1 MITKEILELINNKLR
16 SIIFYLTFI
25 GLAFF
30 VLAVAILFYPN
41 ILQFL
46 FILSFFLISFM
57 AFLTA
62 IKIKHIKDIFDK
74 VLLLFKRSRGKS
86 K

>member
-16 SIIFYLTFI
+16 SIIYYLTFI

-30 VLAVAILFYPN
+30 ILAVVILFYPN
-41 ILQFL
+41 IVQFI
-46 FILSFFLISFM
+46 FILGFFTISFM

-62 IKIKHIKDIFDK
+62 IKINHIKDIFAK
-74 VLLLFKRSRGKS
+74 VLIFFKKSRGRK
-86 K
+86 